1 MNLDKDLNVDLN
13 VVSSAAAFDAFK
25 ITLRDY
31 LTRLKS
37 EYMPYGL
44 HVLGENISG
53 DQLIFMVNS
62 MLGLDFV
69 TYITSNSISEN
80 QTTQLIR
87 EVVTNGKTPEE
98 AQNIVLGKTDSKLT
112 DFLNRAKIHA
122 QNLQTCG
129 QEMTSLFNALEGKY
143 VAPGPGGDPI
153 RKPDTLPSGRD
164 LYSFDPREIPIKSSR
179 DLGIQMAND
188 LINKYLNET
197 GEYPRKVSVFLW
209 ATETMKHLGVMESE
223 ILALLG
229 VKVEY
234 DSYNRPTKLS
244 LIPSEELGRPRIDV
258 LIVPSGI
265 YRDTFPIQMALLD
278 KAIRMAAEAN
288 DTAYTNYVKEN
299 SQALYK

>member
-1 MNLDKDLNVDLN
+1 
-13 VVSSAAAFDAFK
+13 
-25 ITLRDY
+25 
-31 LTRLKS
+31 
-37 EYMPYGL
+37 
-44 HVLGENISG
+44 
-53 DQLIFMVNS
+53 

-129 QEMTSLFNALEGKY
+129 QEMTSLLNALEGKY

-265 YRDTFPIQMALLD
+265 YRDTFPIQMALFD
-278 KAIRMAAEAN
+278 KAIRMAEKPMTPPTPIMLKKIAKHTHLVAARVMIMQLQELSLIVFSTPEVMVLLFQYPFPIVM
-288 DTAYTNYVKEN
+288 DGMMKRT
-299 SQALYK
+299 